1 MGYNTTYKSETLIQF
16 IVILLLFLLVLWA
29 IFDISGLE
37 SKPEPGWMQRAEDAV
52 GLFFWL
58 ALLGIGSGILGGM
71 LGMGGGI
78 LKVTGLLLIF
88 GYEMYL
94 VRGVA
99 LITNAFV
106 YGSASYRY
114 RKAGLVTPALTK
126 LLIPSA
132 ILGVLL
138 GIIFGNYVGQGFL
151 EKLLGLHVLYVG
163 TDMMWRMLKNK
174 AEKVEWNAPHD
185 MDEKKVVGIG
195 IPMGFSSGSLG
206 IGGGVLSTP
215 LQQML
220 LEVPL
225 KNAIANTCYTAIF
238 SCAFGGIVAI
248 GYGIHGNYFSL
259 WKPFL
264 VCVSIIPGA
273 ITGGQ
278 IGSLLTRWF
287 PVNAIRA
294 IFAVLM
300 YFSFYRIWL

>member
-1 MGYNTTYKSETLIQF
+1 MSTIYRSETLIEF
-16 IVILLLFLLVLWA
+16 IVILLVFVLVLWA
-29 IFDISGLE
+29 IFDISGRE
-37 SKPEPGWMQRAEDAV
+37 PKPEPGWMQRTEDTI
-52 GLFFWL
+52 GLFFGL
-58 ALLGIGSGILGGM
+58 VLLGTGSGILGGM
-71 LGMGGGI
+71 LGMGGGV
-78 LKVTGLLLIF
+78 LKVAGLLLIF
-88 GYEMYL
+88 GYDMYL

-106 YGSASYRY
+106 YGSASHRY
-114 RKAGLVTPALTK
+114 RKAGLMTPELTK

-132 ILGVLL
+132 ILGVIL
-138 GIIFGNYVGQGFL
+138 GIIFGNYIGQRYL
-151 EKLLGLHVLYVG
+151 EKLLGLHALYVG
-163 TDMMWRMLKNK
+163 TDMVWRMLKNK
-174 AEKVEWNAPHD
+174 AEEVKWNAP

-220 LEVPL
+220 LKVPL

-238 SCAFGGIVAI
+238 ACSFGGIVAI
-248 GYGIHGNYFSL
+248 GYGVHGNYFNL
-259 WKPFL
+259 WKPVL

-278 IGSLLTRWF
+278 IGSLLMKHF
-287 PVNAIRA
+287 PVNVIRV
-294 IFAVLM
+294 IFAILM